1 MKKMAL
7 SFAVVSLLLG
17 ACSNNS
23 NTISKKDEVI
33 QKDTKEKS
41 MIPRT
46 AVSKDYYRTVIP
58 LKEQK
63 VINTANIKTNSKL
76 DLAEYEN
83 GLINIATQQ
92 FDTESHVLQ
101 LNQYIPEKL
110 VDELVAKVEAPVL
123 TNIIEQDYFGKQ
135 NSNELSLSGVMIGLA
150 MSSSVSNEEAMS
162 KGSEVAKQ
170 LIEAI
175 NKNDKYNK
183 SPITFAIFKQ
193 ESTSSLKNGTYIASA
208 TVQKNDM
215 NLGNW
220 STIDEKSYSYPSDE
234 FTQAHGE
241 DNTKINNFAKEI
253 KGFSTGDF
261 IPVNAKV
268 SYKKDQMDTLNMNIV
283 IKYNG
288 KTELMALTQLAAQ
301 GMLDKLPKDAKVQ
314 LQIKSE
320 SKIEAVIIKEKN
332 SDKPFVSFL

>member
-17 ACSNNS
+17 ACSN

-83 GLINIATQQ
+83 GLMNIAAQQ

-101 LNQYIPEKL
+101 LSQYIPEKL
-110 VDELVAKVEAPVL
+110 VDELVAKVEAPIL

-135 NSNELSLSGVMIGLA
+135 NSNELSLSGVVIGLA

-162 KGSEVAKQ
+162 KGAEVAKQ

-208 TVQKNDM
+208 TVQKNDT
-215 NLGNW
+215 NIGNW
-220 STIDEKSYSYPSDE
+220 STIDEQAYSYPSDE
-234 FTQAHGE
+234 FKQAHGE
-241 DNTKINNFAKEI
+241 DNTKITEFADAM

-268 SYKKDQMDTLNMNIV
+268 SYKKNQMDALNMNIV

-288 KTELMALTQLAAQ
+288 KTELMALTQMAAQ
-301 GMLDKLPKDAKVQ
+301 SMLDKLPKDAKVQ

-320 SKIEAVIIKEKN
+320 SKIEAIIIKEKN
-332 SDKPFVSFL
+332 SEKPFVSFL

>member
-17 ACSNNS
+17 ACGSNNA
-23 NTISKKDEVI
+23 ISKKDEVI

-83 GLINIATQQ
+83 GLMNIAKGQ
-92 FDTESHVLQ
+92 FDTENHVLQ

-110 VDELVAKVEAPVL
+110 IDELVAKVEAPVL

-135 NSNELSLSGVMIGLA
+135 NSNELSLSGVTIGLA
-150 MSSSVSNEEAMS
+150 MSSSVSNEEAIS
-162 KGSEVAKQ
+162 KGTEVAKQ

-193 ESTSSLKNGTYIASA
+193 ENTSSLKNGTYIASA
-208 TVQKNDM
+208 TVQKNDT

-220 STIDEKSYSYPSDE
+220 GTIDEQAYSYPSDE
-234 FTQAHGE
+234 FKQARGE
-241 DNTKINNFAKEI
+241 DNTKINEFAESI
-253 KGFSTGDF
+253 KKFSPGDY

-268 SYKKDQMDTLNMNIV
+268 SYKQQQMDTLNMNIV

-288 KTELMALTQLAAQ
+288 KTELMALTQMAAQ
-301 GMLDKLPKDAKVQ
+301 SMLEKLPKDTKVQ

>member
-1 MKKMAL
+1 
-7 SFAVVSLLLG
+7 
-17 ACSNNS
+17 
-23 NTISKKDEVI
+23 
-33 QKDTKEKS
+33 

-83 GLINIATQQ
+83 GLINIATRQ

-110 VDELVAKVEAPVL
+110 IDELVAKVEAPVL

-162 KGSEVAKQ
+162 KGTEVAKQ

-193 ESTSSLKNGTYIASA
+193 ESTSSLKMVRILLVLLFKRMIRTLEIG
-208 TVQKNDM
+208 VQLMKSRIHILLM
-215 NLGNW
+215 NLHKHM
-220 STIDEKSYSYPSDE
+220 EK
-234 FTQAHGE
+234 
-241 DNTKINNFAKEI
+241 
-253 KGFSTGDF
+253 
-261 IPVNAKV
+261 
-268 SYKKDQMDTLNMNIV
+268 
-283 IKYNG
+283 
-288 KTELMALTQLAAQ
+288 
-301 GMLDKLPKDAKVQ
+301 
-314 LQIKSE
+314 
-320 SKIEAVIIKEKN
+320 IIQK
-332 SDKPFVSFL
+332 

>member
-17 ACSNNS
+17 ACSND
-23 NTISKKDEVI
+23 TISKKDEVI

-83 GLINIATQQ
+83 GLMNIAAQQ
-92 FDTESHVLQ
+92 FDTENHVLQ

-162 KGSEVAKQ
+162 KGTEVAKQ
-170 LIEAI
+170 LVEAI
-175 NKNDKYNK
+175 HKNDKYNK

-208 TVQKNDM
+208 TVQKNDT

-220 STIDEKSYSYPSDE
+220 STIDEQAYSYPSDE
-234 FTQAHGE
+234 FTKVYGE
-241 DNTKINNFAKEI
+241 DNTKINEFADLI
-253 KGFSTGDF
+253 KKFSPADF

-268 SYKKDQMDTLNMNIV
+268 SYKKNQMDTLNMNIV

-288 KTELMALTQLAAQ
+288 KTELMALTQMAAQ
-301 GMLDKLPKDAKVQ
+301 SMLEKLPKDAKVQ

-320 SKIEAVIIKEKN
+320 NKIEAIIIKEKN

>member
-17 ACSNNS
+17 ACSN

-83 GLINIATQQ
+83 GLMNIAAQQ
-92 FDTESHVLQ
+92 FDTENHVLQ

-162 KGSEVAKQ
+162 KGIEVAKQ

-208 TVQKNDM
+208 TVQKNDT

-220 STIDEKSYSYPSDE
+220 STIDEQVYSYPSDE
-234 FTQAHGE
+234 FKQAHGE
-241 DNTKINNFAKEI
+241 DNTKITDFADAM

-268 SYKKDQMDTLNMNIV
+268 SYKKNQMDTLNMNIV

-301 GMLDKLPKDAKVQ
+301 SMLEKLPKDAKVQ

-320 SKIEAVIIKEKN
+320 SKIEAIIIKEKN
-332 SDKPFVSFL
+332 SEKPFVSFL

>member
-17 ACSNNS
+17 ACSN

-83 GLINIATQQ
+83 GLMNIAAQQ

-101 LNQYIPEKL
+101 LSQYIPEKL
-110 VDELVAKVEAPVL
+110 VDELVAKVEAPIL

-135 NSNELSLSGVMIGLA
+135 NSNELSLSGVVIGLA

-162 KGSEVAKQ
+162 KGAEVAKQ

-208 TVQKNDM
+208 TVQKNGT
-215 NLGNW
+215 NIGNW
-220 STIDEKSYSYPSDE
+220 STIDEQAYSYPSDE
-234 FTQAHGE
+234 FKQAHGE
-241 DNTKINNFAKEI
+241 DNTKITEFADAM

-268 SYKKDQMDTLNMNIV
+268 SYKKNQMDALNMNIV

-288 KTELMALTQLAAQ
+288 KTELMALTQMAAQ
-301 GMLDKLPKDAKVQ
+301 SMLEKLPKDAKVQ

-320 SKIEAVIIKEKN
+320 SKIEAIIIKEKN

>member
-17 ACSNNS
+17 ACSN

-83 GLINIATQQ
+83 GLMNIAAQQ
-92 FDTESHVLQ
+92 FDTENHVLQ

-162 KGSEVAKQ
+162 KGTEVAKQ

-208 TVQKNDM
+208 TVQKNDT

-220 STIDEKSYSYPSDE
+220 STIDEQAYSYPSDE
-234 FTQAHGE
+234 FKQAHGE
-241 DNTKINNFAKEI
+241 DNTKITDFADAM

-268 SYKKDQMDTLNMNIV
+268 SYKKNQMDTLNMNIV

-301 GMLDKLPKDAKVQ
+301 SMLEKLPKDAKVQ

-320 SKIEAVIIKEKN
+320 SKIEAIIIKEKN
-332 SDKPFVSFL
+332 SEKPFVSFL

>member
-1 MKKMAL
+1 MAL

-17 ACSNNS
+17 ACSND
-23 NTISKKDEVI
+23 TISKKDEVI

-83 GLINIATQQ
+83 GLMNIATQQ
-92 FDTESHVLQ
+92 FDTENHVLQ

-162 KGSEVAKQ
+162 KGTEVAKQ

-193 ESTSSLKNGTYIASA
+193 ESTSSLKNGTYIAST
-208 TVQKNDM
+208 TVQKNDT

-220 STIDEKSYSYPSDE
+220 STIDEQAYSYPSDE
-234 FTQAHGE
+234 FKQAHGE
-241 DNTKINNFAKEI
+241 DNTKITEFAKTMKE
-253 KGFSTGDF
+253 FSPGDF

-268 SYKKDQMDTLNMNIV
+268 SYKKNQMDALNMNIV

-288 KTELMALTQLAAQ
+288 KTELMALTQMAAQ
-301 GMLDKLPKDAKVQ
+301 SMLEKLPKDAKVQ

-320 SKIEAVIIKEKN
+320 SKIEAIIIKEKN

>member
-7 SFAVVSLLLG
+7 SFAVVGLLLG
-17 ACSNNS
+17 ACSND
-23 NTISKKDEVI
+23 TISKKDEVI

-83 GLINIATQQ
+83 GLMNIAKEQ

-101 LNQYIPEKL
+101 LSQYIPEKL
-110 VDELVAKVEAPVL
+110 VDELVAKVEAPIL

-135 NSNELSLSGVMIGLA
+135 NSNELSLSGVVIGLA

-162 KGSEVAKQ
+162 KGAEVAKQ

-208 TVQKNDM
+208 TVQKNDT

-220 STIDEKSYSYPSDE
+220 STIDEQAFSYPSDE
-234 FTQAHGE
+234 FKQAHGE
-241 DNTKINNFAKEI
+241 DNTQITEFAKAM
-253 KGFSTGDF
+253 KDFSPADF

-268 SYKKDQMDTLNMNIV
+268 SYKKNQMDTLNMNIV

-288 KTELMALTQLAAQ
+288 KTELMALTQMAAQ
-301 GMLDKLPKDAKVQ
+301 SMLDKLPKDAKVQ

-320 SKIEAVIIKEKN
+320 SKIEAIIIKEKN
-332 SDKPFVSFL
+332 SEKPFVSFL

>member
-17 ACSNNS
+17 ACSND
-23 NTISKKDEVI
+23 TISKKDEVI

-83 GLINIATQQ
+83 GLMNIAKEQ
-92 FDTESHVLQ
+92 FDTENHVLQ

-135 NSNELSLSGVMIGLA
+135 NSNELSLSGVVIGLA

-162 KGSEVAKQ
+162 KGAEVAKQ
-170 LIEAI
+170 LTEAI

-208 TVQKNDM
+208 TVQKNDT

-220 STIDEKSYSYPSDE
+220 STIDEQAFSYPSDE
-234 FTQAHGE
+234 FTKAHGE
-241 DNTKINNFAKEI
+241 DNTKITEFAKTMKE
-253 KGFSTGDF
+253 FSPGDF

-268 SYKKDQMDTLNMNIV
+268 SYKKNQMDALNMNIV

-288 KTELMALTQLAAQ
+288 KTELMALTQMAAQ
-301 GMLDKLPKDAKVQ
+301 SMLEKLPKDAKVQ

-320 SKIEAVIIKEKN
+320 SKIEAIIIKEKN
-332 SDKPFVSFL
+332 SEKPFVSFL

>member
-17 ACSNNS
+17 ACSN

-83 GLINIATQQ
+83 GLMNIAAQQ

-101 LNQYIPEKL
+101 LSQYIPEKL
-110 VDELVAKVEAPVL
+110 VDELVAKVEAPIL

-135 NSNELSLSGVMIGLA
+135 NSNELSLSGVVIGLA

-162 KGSEVAKQ
+162 KGAEVAKQ

-208 TVQKNDM
+208 TVQKNDT
-215 NLGNW
+215 NIGNW
-220 STIDEKSYSYPSDE
+220 STIDEQAYSYPSDE
-234 FTQAHGE
+234 FKQAHGE
-241 DNTKINNFAKEI
+241 DNTKITEFADAM

-268 SYKKDQMDTLNMNIV
+268 SYKKNQMDALNMNIV

-288 KTELMALTQLAAQ
+288 KTELMALTQMAAQ
-301 GMLDKLPKDAKVQ
+301 SMLEKLPKDAKVQ

-320 SKIEAVIIKEKN
+320 SKIEAIIIKEKN

>member
-17 ACSNNS
+17 ACSN

-83 GLINIATQQ
+83 GLMNIAAQQ
-92 FDTESHVLQ
+92 FDTENHVLQ

-123 TNIIEQDYFGKQ
+123 TNIIEQDYFGRQ

-162 KGSEVAKQ
+162 KGTEVAKQ

-208 TVQKNDM
+208 TVQKNDT

-220 STIDEKSYSYPSDE
+220 STIDEQAYSYPSDE
-234 FTQAHGE
+234 FKQAHGE
-241 DNTKINNFAKEI
+241 DNTKITDFADAM

-268 SYKKDQMDTLNMNIV
+268 SYKKNQMDTLNMNIV

-301 GMLDKLPKDAKVQ
+301 SMLEKLPKDAKVQ

-320 SKIEAVIIKEKN
+320 SKIEAIIIKEKN
-332 SDKPFVSFL
+332 SEKPFVSFL

>member
-1 MKKMAL
+1 M
-7 SFAVVSLLLG
+7 
-17 ACSNNS
+17 
-23 NTISKKDEVI
+23 
-33 QKDTKEKS
+33 
-41 MIPRT
+41 
-46 AVSKDYYRTVIP
+46 
-58 LKEQK
+58 
-63 VINTANIKTNSKL
+63 
-76 DLAEYEN
+76 
-83 GLINIATQQ
+83 
-92 FDTESHVLQ
+92 
-101 LNQYIPEKL
+101 
-110 VDELVAKVEAPVL
+110 

-208 TVQKNDM
+208 TVQKNDT

-241 DNTKINNFAKEI
+241 DNTKITNFAKEI

>member
-17 ACSNNS
+17 ACSN

-83 GLINIATQQ
+83 GLMNIAKEQ

-101 LNQYIPEKL
+101 LSQYIPEKL
-110 VDELVAKVEAPVL
+110 VDELVAKVEAPIL

-162 KGSEVAKQ
+162 KGTEIAKQ

-208 TVQKNDM
+208 TVQKNDT

-220 STIDEKSYSYPSDE
+220 STIDEQAFSYPSDE
-234 FTQAHGE
+234 FKQAHGE
-241 DNTKINNFAKEI
+241 DNTQITEFAKAM
-253 KGFSTGDF
+253 KDFSPADF

-268 SYKKDQMDTLNMNIV
+268 SYKKNQMDTLNMNIV

-288 KTELMALTQLAAQ
+288 KTELMALTQMAAQ
-301 GMLDKLPKDAKVQ
+301 SMLDKLPKDAKVQ

-320 SKIEAVIIKEKN
+320 SKIEAIIIKEKN
-332 SDKPFVSFL
+332 SEKPFVSFL

>member
-1 MKKMAL
+1 MAL

-17 ACSNNS
+17 ACSND
-23 NTISKKDEVI
+23 TISKKDEVI

-63 VINTANIKTNSKL
+63 VINTANIKTSSKL

-83 GLINIATQQ
+83 GLMNIAAQQ
-92 FDTESHVLQ
+92 FDTENHVLQ

-110 VDELVAKVEAPVL
+110 VDELVAKVEAPIL

-135 NSNELSLSGVMIGLA
+135 NSNELSLSGVVIGLA

-162 KGSEVAKQ
+162 KGAEVAKQ

-208 TVQKNDM
+208 TVQKNDT
-215 NLGNW
+215 NIGNW
-220 STIDEKSYSYPSDE
+220 STIDEQAYSYPSDE
-234 FTQAHGE
+234 FKQAHGE
-241 DNTKINNFAKEI
+241 DNTKITEFADAM

-268 SYKKDQMDTLNMNIV
+268 SYKKNQMDALNMNIV

-288 KTELMALTQLAAQ
+288 KTELMALTQMAAQ
-301 GMLDKLPKDAKVQ
+301 SMLEKLPKDAKVQ

-320 SKIEAVIIKEKN
+320 SKIEAIIIKEKN

>member
-17 ACSNNS
+17 ACSN

-83 GLINIATQQ
+83 GLMNIAAQQ
-92 FDTESHVLQ
+92 FDTENHVLQ
-101 LNQYIPEKL
+101 LSQYIPEKL
-110 VDELVAKVEAPVL
+110 VDELVAKVEAPIL

-135 NSNELSLSGVMIGLA
+135 NSNELSLSGVVIGLA

-162 KGSEVAKQ
+162 KGAEVAKQ

-208 TVQKNDM
+208 TVQKNDT
-215 NLGNW
+215 NIGNW
-220 STIDEKSYSYPSDE
+220 STIDEQAYSYPSDE
-234 FTQAHGE
+234 FKQAHGE
-241 DNTKINNFAKEI
+241 DNTKITEFADAM

-268 SYKKDQMDTLNMNIV
+268 SYKKNQMDALNMNIV

-288 KTELMALTQLAAQ
+288 KTELMALTQMAAQ
-301 GMLDKLPKDAKVQ
+301 SMLEKLPKDAKVQ

-320 SKIEAVIIKEKN
+320 SKIEAIIIKEKN

>member
-1 MKKMAL
+1 MKKVAL

-17 ACSNNS
+17 ACSSN

-33 QKDTKEKS
+33 QNDTKEKS

-83 GLINIATQQ
+83 GLMNIAKQQ
-92 FDTESHVLQ
+92 FDTENHVLQ

-110 VDELVAKVEAPVL
+110 IDELVAKVEAPVL
-123 TNIIEQDYFGKQ
+123 TNIIEQDYFEKQ
-135 NSNELSLSGVMIGLA
+135 KSNELSLSGVVIGLA
-150 MSSSVSNEEAMS
+150 MSSSVSNEEAIS
-162 KGSEVAKQ
+162 KGTEVAKQ
-170 LIEAI
+170 LVEAI

-183 SPITFAIFKQ
+183 SPITIAIFKQ
-193 ESTSSLKNGTYIASA
+193 ENTTSLKNGTYIAST
-208 TVQKNDM
+208 TVQKNDT
-215 NLGNW
+215 NIGKW
-220 STIDEKSYSYPSDE
+220 STIDEKAYSYPSDE

-241 DNTKINNFAKEI
+241 DNKKINEFADLI
-253 KGFSTGDF
+253 KQFSPGDF

-268 SYKKDQMDTLNMNIV
+268 SYKNNQMDMLNMNIV

-288 KTELMALTQLAAQ
+288 KTELMALTQMATQSILE
-301 GMLDKLPKDAKVQ
+301 KLPKDAKVQ

>member
-17 ACSNNS
+17 ACSS

-83 GLINIATQQ
+83 GLMNIAKQQ
-92 FDTESHVLQ
+92 FDTENHVLQ
-101 LNQYIPEKL
+101 LSQYIPEKL
-110 VDELVAKVEAPVL
+110 IDELVAKPEAPVM
-123 TNIIEQDYFGKQ
+123 TNIIEQDYFEKQ
-135 NSNELSLSGVMIGLA
+135 NSNELSLSGVTIGLA
-150 MSSSVSNEEAMS
+150 MSSSVSNEEATS
-162 KGSEVAKQ
+162 KGAEVAKQ

-175 NKNDKYNK
+175 NKNGKYNK

-208 TVQKNDM
+208 TVQKNGT
-215 NLGNW
+215 NIGEW
-220 STIDEKSYSYPSDE
+220 SSIDERVYSYPSDE

-241 DNTKINNFAKEI
+241 DNAKINKFAEAI
-253 KGFSTGDF
+253 KGFSTGDY

-268 SYKKDQMDTLNMNIV
+268 SYKQNQMDTLNMNIV
-283 IKYNG
+283 IRYNG
-288 KTELMALTQLAAQ
+288 KTELMALTQMAAQ
-301 GMLDKLPKDAKVQ
+301 SMLEKLPKDAKVQ

>member
-17 ACSNNS
+17 ACSND
-23 NTISKKDEVI
+23 TISKKDEVI

-83 GLINIATQQ
+83 GLMNIAKGQ
-92 FDTESHVLQ
+92 FDTENHVLQ
-101 LNQYIPEKL
+101 LNQYIPEN
-110 VDELVAKVEAPVL
+110 VIDELVAKVEAPVL

-150 MSSSVSNEEAMS
+150 MSSSVSNEEAIS
-162 KGSEVAKQ
+162 KGTEVAKQ

-193 ESTSSLKNGTYIASA
+193 ENTTSLKNGMYIASA
-208 TVQKNDM
+208 TVQKNDTNM
-215 NLGNW
+215 GNW
-220 STIDEKSYSYPSDE
+220 SMIDEQAYSYPSDE
-234 FTQAHGE
+234 FKQEHGE
-241 DNTKINNFAKEI
+241 DNAKINEFADSI
-253 KGFSTGDF
+253 KKFSPGDF

-268 SYKKDQMDTLNMNIV
+268 LYKQKKMDTLNMDIV

-288 KTELMALTQLAAQ
+288 KTELMALTQMAAQ
-301 GMLDKLPKDAKVQ
+301 SMLEKLPKDAKVQ
-314 LQIKSE
+314 LQIKSDN
-320 SKIEAVIIKEKN
+320 KIEAVIIKEKN

>member
-17 ACSNNS
+17 ACSN

-83 GLINIATQQ
+83 GLMNIAAQQ
-92 FDTESHVLQ
+92 FDTENHVLQ

-162 KGSEVAKQ
+162 KGTEIAKQ

-208 TVQKNDM
+208 TVQKNDT

-220 STIDEKSYSYPSDE
+220 STIDEQAFSYPSDE
-234 FTQAHGE
+234 FKQAHGE
-241 DNTKINNFAKEI
+241 DNTQITEFAKAM
-253 KGFSTGDF
+253 KDFSPADF

-268 SYKKDQMDTLNMNIV
+268 SYKKNEMDALNMNIV

-288 KTELMALTQLAAQ
+288 KTELMALTQMAAQ
-301 GMLDKLPKDAKVQ
+301 SMLDKLPKDAKVQ

-320 SKIEAVIIKEKN
+320 SKIEAIIIKEKN
-332 SDKPFVSFL
+332 SEKPFVSFL

>member
-17 ACSNNS
+17 ACSSN

-83 GLINIATQQ
+83 GLMNIAKGQ
-92 FDTESHVLQ
+92 FDTENHVLQ

-110 VDELVAKVEAPVL
+110 IDELVAKVEAPVL

-135 NSNELSLSGVMIGLA
+135 NSNELSLSGVTIGLA
-150 MSSSVSNEEAMS
+150 MSSSVSNEEAIS
-162 KGSEVAKQ
+162 KGTEVAKQ

-208 TVQKNDM
+208 AVQKNDT

-220 STIDEKSYSYPSDE
+220 GTIDEQAYSYPSDE
-234 FTQAHGE
+234 FKQARGE
-241 DNTKINNFAKEI
+241 DNTKINEFAESI
-253 KGFSTGDF
+253 KKFSPGDY

-268 SYKKDQMDTLNMNIV
+268 SYKQQQMDTLNMNIV

-288 KTELMALTQLAAQ
+288 KTELMALTQMAAQ
-301 GMLDKLPKDAKVQ
+301 SMLEKLPKDTKVQ

>member
-17 ACSNNS
+17 ACSN

-76 DLAEYEN
+76 DLADYEN
-83 GLINIATQQ
+83 GLMNIAKEQ

-101 LNQYIPEKL
+101 LSQYIPEKL
-110 VDELVAKVEAPVL
+110 VDELVAKVEAPIL

-135 NSNELSLSGVMIGLA
+135 NSNELSLSGVVIGLA

-162 KGSEVAKQ
+162 KGAEVAKQ

-208 TVQKNDM
+208 TVQKNDT

-220 STIDEKSYSYPSDE
+220 STIDEQAYSYPSDE
-234 FTQAHGE
+234 FKQAHGE
-241 DNTKINNFAKEI
+241 DNTKITEFADAM

-268 SYKKDQMDTLNMNIV
+268 SYKKNQMDTLNMNIV

-288 KTELMALTQLAAQ
+288 KTELMALTQMAAQ
-301 GMLDKLPKDAKVQ
+301 SMLDKLPKDAKVQ

-320 SKIEAVIIKEKN
+320 SKIEAIIIKEKN
-332 SDKPFVSFL
+332 SEKPFVSFL

>member
-1 MKKMAL
+1 
-7 SFAVVSLLLG
+7 
-17 ACSNNS
+17 
-23 NTISKKDEVI
+23 
-33 QKDTKEKS
+33 

-110 VDELVAKVEAPVL
+110 IDELVAKVEAPVL

-162 KGSEVAKQ
+162 KGTEVAKQ

-193 ESTSSLKNGTYIASA
+193 ESTSSLKMVRILLVLLFKRMIRTLEIGVRSMKSRIHILL
-208 TVQKNDM
+208 M
-215 NLGNW
+215 NLHKHM
-220 STIDEKSYSYPSDE
+220 EK
-234 FTQAHGE
+234 
-241 DNTKINNFAKEI
+241 
-253 KGFSTGDF
+253 
-261 IPVNAKV
+261 
-268 SYKKDQMDTLNMNIV
+268 
-283 IKYNG
+283 
-288 KTELMALTQLAAQ
+288 
-301 GMLDKLPKDAKVQ
+301 
-314 LQIKSE
+314 
-320 SKIEAVIIKEKN
+320 IIQK
-332 SDKPFVSFL
+332 

>member
-17 ACSNNS
+17 ACSN

-83 GLINIATQQ
+83 GLMNIAAQQ
-92 FDTESHVLQ
+92 FDTENHVLQ

-162 KGSEVAKQ
+162 KGTEVAKQ

-208 TVQKNDM
+208 TVQKNDT

-220 STIDEKSYSYPSDE
+220 STIDEQAYSYPSDE
-234 FTQAHGE
+234 FKQAHGE
-241 DNTKINNFAKEI
+241 DNTKITEFADAM

-268 SYKKDQMDTLNMNIV
+268 SYKKNQMDTLNINIV

-301 GMLDKLPKDAKVQ
+301 SMLEKLPKDAKVQ

-320 SKIEAVIIKEKN
+320 SKIEAIIIKEKN
-332 SDKPFVSFL
+332 SEKPFVSFL

>member
-1 MKKMAL
+1 
-7 SFAVVSLLLG
+7 
-17 ACSNNS
+17 
-23 NTISKKDEVI
+23 
-33 QKDTKEKS
+33 

-83 GLINIATQQ
+83 GLMNIAKEQ
-92 FDTESHVLQ
+92 FDTENHVLQ

-162 KGSEVAKQ
+162 KGTEVANQ

-175 NKNDKYNK
+175 HKNDKYNK

-193 ESTSSLKNGTYIASA
+193 ESTSSLKMVRILLVLLFKRMIRTLEIGMRLKKKRIHILL
-208 TVQKNDM
+208 M
-215 NLGNW
+215 NLHKHM
-220 STIDEKSYSYPSDE
+220 EK
-234 FTQAHGE
+234 
-241 DNTKINNFAKEI
+241 
-253 KGFSTGDF
+253 
-261 IPVNAKV
+261 
-268 SYKKDQMDTLNMNIV
+268 
-283 IKYNG
+283 
-288 KTELMALTQLAAQ
+288 
-301 GMLDKLPKDAKVQ
+301 
-314 LQIKSE
+314 
-320 SKIEAVIIKEKN
+320 IIQK
-332 SDKPFVSFL
+332 

>member
-17 ACSNNS
+17 ACSN

-83 GLINIATQQ
+83 GLMNIAAQQ

-101 LNQYIPEKL
+101 LSQYVPEKL
-110 VDELVAKVEAPVL
+110 VDELVAKVEAPIL

-135 NSNELSLSGVMIGLA
+135 NSNELSLSGVVIGLA

-162 KGSEVAKQ
+162 KGAEVAKQ

-208 TVQKNDM
+208 TVQKNDT
-215 NLGNW
+215 NIGNW
-220 STIDEKSYSYPSDE
+220 STIDEQAYSYPSDE
-234 FTQAHGE
+234 FKQAHGE
-241 DNTKINNFAKEI
+241 DNTKITEFADAM

-268 SYKKDQMDTLNMNIV
+268 SYKKNQMDALNMNIV

-288 KTELMALTQLAAQ
+288 KTELMALTQMAAQ
-301 GMLDKLPKDAKVQ
+301 SMLDKLPKDAKVQ

-320 SKIEAVIIKEKN
+320 SKIEAIIIKEKN
-332 SDKPFVSFL
+332 SEKPFVSFL

>member
-7 SFAVVSLLLG
+7 CIASLSLLLG
-17 ACSNNS
+17 ACSNN
-23 NTISKKDEVI
+23 TIEKKDEVV

-41 MIPRT
+41 MIPRN

-63 VINTANIKTNSKL
+63 VINTVNVKTNSKL

-83 GLINIATQQ
+83 GLMNIASKQ
-92 FDTESHVLQ
+92 FDTENYVLQ
-101 LNQYIPEKL
+101 LNQYIPEKTI
-110 VDELVAKVEAPVL
+110 DELVTKQEVPVL

-135 NSNELSLSGVMIGLA
+135 NSNELSLSGVVIGLS
-150 MSSSVSNEEAMS
+150 MSSSVSNEEAIS
-162 KGSEVAKQ
+162 KGTEVAKG

-193 ESTSSLKNGTYIASA
+193 ESTSSLKNGTYISSA
-208 TVQKNDM
+208 TVQKNET

-220 STIDEKSYSYPSDE
+220 DTIDEKSYSYPSQE
-234 FTQAHGE
+234 FEGAHGE
-241 DNTKINNFAKEI
+241 DNDKLKNFSKAMKA
-253 KGFSTGDF
+253 FSPGDY
-261 IPVNAKV
+261 IPVNAKI
-268 SYKKDQMDTLNMNIV
+268 SYKQNKMDKLKMDIV
-283 IKYNG
+283 VKYNG
-288 KTELMALTQLAAQ
+288 KSELMAFSQIAVQ
-301 GMLDKLPKDAKVQ
+301 SMLEQFPKDAKVQ